1 MFIDVRSPDESLDSV
16 RIQRQLMARCAAE
29 EVPLAVL
36 TNGLRWLLFIWSPE
50 GGHRE
55 RQFCEIDLSGDPEA
69 AVSEINRY
77 LTRDR
82 VSTGQAARSAE
93 RALQDSTRSDQDQR
107 AIIESW
113 RQVVAGLDE
122 RLIELVATAA
132 EQRAGY
138 RPDNR
143 MVRRVLNENRPALL
157 ATDARGFVPPGT
169 RSGRPRSRPASF
181 TLDSEAREVAS
192 WSDLLV
198 RVCLL
203 MQERHTEDFDR
214 ILEIRGRTLP
224 YFSRVVEELHLPRPI
239 GETGIFA
246 SCQGPGAA
254 IAGRAGRVVELFGHP
269 AESLVIQTG

>member
-1 MFIDVRSPDESLDSV
+1 MLRADYREAISQAVSEIKTVPSLDKLGTPAVKQGVVLRLLSAAGWNVFDLFEVRPEYPAAKTTVSFALLSPPPRRSGVEPSPKVFIDVRSPDESLDSV

-69 AVSEINRY
+69 FISEINRY

-113 RQVVAGLDE
+113 RQVAAGLDE

-181 TLDSEAREVAS
+181 TLDSETR
-192 WSDLLV
+192 
-198 RVCLL
+198 
-203 MQERHTEDFDR
+203 
-214 ILEIRGRTLP
+214 
-224 YFSRVVEELHLPRPI
+224 
-239 GETGIFA
+239 
-246 SCQGPGAA
+246 
-254 IAGRAGRVVELFGHP
+254 
-269 AESLVIQTG
+269 